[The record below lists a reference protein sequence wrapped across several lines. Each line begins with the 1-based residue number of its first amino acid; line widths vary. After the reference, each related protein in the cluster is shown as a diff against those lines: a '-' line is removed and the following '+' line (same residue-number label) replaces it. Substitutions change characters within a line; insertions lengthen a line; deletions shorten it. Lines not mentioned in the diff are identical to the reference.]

1 MRNLS
6 SSAFGGSDSSPLV
19 APPSIEPSPTR
30 VQYSRYLDPTTG
42 DYSATSD
49 GFAVMSPRT
58 QQVVI
63 ALTTAQG
70 SIPQN
75 PTFGLRM
82 PAKVTDSFTADV
94 DTAVRSALAHITG
107 LQILGVVVE
116 QSSALSSRYLITVSF
131 RDTVTGREDST
142 SVGITL

>member
-1 MRNLS
+1 MRNIS
-6 SSAFGGSDSSPLV
+6 SSAFGGSDSGALV
-19 APPSIEPSPTR
+19 APPSIEPSATQVR
-30 VQYSRYLDPTTG
+30 FSRAINPETG

-49 GFAVMSPRT
+49 GFAVMAPQT

-75 PTFGLRM
+75 PSFGLRM
-82 PAKVTDSFTADV
+82 PAKVTDSFAADV
-94 DTAVRSALAHITG
+94 DTAVRSALAHIAG
-107 LQILGVVVE
+107 LQILDITVE

-131 RDTVTGREDST
+131 RDTVTGREDSS